1 MKDAI
6 LGIIQET
13 MQELGLVV
21 KPAENA
27 DLFGEAEFLDASFT
41 SSKKPIVYQVWVSA
55 DTRDQTVYLYET
67 ADGVNENITS
77 KKVKRII
84 SKPYGKTEIVRMILG
99 DIPKALKTSLG
110 EDWKVKSVNSPQKV
124 EFAKGGFELF
134 EKVEPETEIEIP
146 VFKPHIEEIEE
157 SHPIRLDRTDVNLYY
172 LGLVVMFMLI
182 GMVLD
187 ITSIGYIAGLSV
199 WVVFLFVH
207 RHYKKQFMVRI
218 FAWVCCLIILMGII
232 YLTIAK

>member
-6 LGIIQET
+6 LSTIQET

-21 KPAENA
+21 KPADNA

-67 ADGVNENITS
+67 ADGDNENIAA

-84 SKPYGKTEIVRMILG
+84 GKPYGKTEIVRMNLG
-99 DIPKALKTSLG
+99 DIPKALKTALG
-110 EDWKVKSVNSPQKV
+110 EEWKVKSVNSPQKV

-134 EKVEPETEIEIP
+134 KKNEPEAEVEIP
-146 VFKPHIEEIEE
+146 VFKPHVDEIEE
-157 SHPIRLDRTDVNLYY
+157 SLPIRLDRSDVNLYY
-172 LGLVVMFMLI
+172 LGLVVLFMLV
-182 GMVLD
+182 GMMLD
-187 ITSIGYIAGLSV
+187 ITSVGYIAGLIV
-199 WVVFLFVH
+199 WIVFLFIH
-207 RHYKKQFMVRI
+207 RHFKKRLAIRV
-218 FAWVCCLIILMGII
+218 FAWVLCLILLMGIL
-232 YLTIAK
+232 YLTIVK

>member
-6 LGIIQET
+6 LATIQET

-41 SSKKPIVYQVWVSA
+41 SSKKPIAYKVWVSA

-67 ADGVNENITS
+67 ADGVNENIAA

-84 SKPYGKTEIVRMILG
+84 SKPYGRTEIVRMILG
-99 DIPKALKTSLG
+99 DIPKAVKSALG
-110 EDWKVKSVNSPQKV
+110 EEWKVRSVNSVQKV

-134 EKVEPETEIEIP
+134 EKVEPEAEIEIP
-146 VFKPHIEEIEE
+146 VFKAHVEEVQE
-157 SHPIRLDRTDVNLYY
+157 SRPIRLERSDVNLYY

-187 ITSIGYIAGLSV
+187 ITSVGYIAGLSV

-207 RHYKKQFMVRI
+207 RHYKQQLTIRI
-218 FAWVCCLIILMGII
+218 FAWVVCLILLMGIL

>member
-21 KPAENA
+21 KPVESA

-41 SSKKPIVYQVWVSA
+41 ASKKPIVYQVWVSA

-67 ADGVNENITS
+67 ADGVNENIAS

-84 SKPYGKTEIVRMILG
+84 SKPYGRTEIVRMILS

-110 EDWKVKSVNSPQKV
+110 EEWKVKSVNSPQKV
-124 EFAKGGFELF
+124 EFAKGGFELY
-134 EKVEPETEIEIP
+134 EKSEPEIEIEIP
-146 VFKPHIEEIEE
+146 VFKPHIEEVEE
-157 SHPIRLDRTDVNLYY
+157 PHPIRVDRTDVNMYY
-172 LGLVVMFMLI
+172 LGLVVLFMLI

-187 ITSIGYIAGLSV
+187 ITSVGYIAGLGI
-199 WVVFLFVH
+199 WIVFLFVH
-207 RHYKKQFMVRI
+207 RYYKQQLTIRI
-218 FAWVCCLIILMGII
+218 FAWGLCLILLMGII

>member
-27 DLFGEAEFLDASFT
+27 DLFGETEFLDASFT

-67 ADGVNENITS
+67 ADGVNENIAS

-84 SKPYGKTEIVRMILG
+84 GKPYGSTEIVRMILG
-99 DIPKALKTSLG
+99 DIPKALKSALG
-110 EDWKVKSVNSPQKV
+110 EEWKVKSVNSVQKV

-134 EKVEPETEIEIP
+134 EKIEPETEIEIP
-146 VFKPHIEEIEE
+146 VFKPHIAETEEP
-157 SHPIRLDRTDVNLYY
+157 HPIRLERTDVNLYY
-172 LGLVVMFMLI
+172 LGLVVMFMLV

-187 ITSIGYIAGLSV
+187 ITSVGYITGLGV
-199 WVVFLFVH
+199 WIAFLFIH
-207 RHYKKQFMVRI
+207 RHYKKQLVIRV
-218 FAWVCCLIILMGII
+218 FAWVVCLILLMGIL